1 MSIESILAPVNL
13 VLLMVLLALMIR
25 NGRKKVILQDR
36 NPTPDIET

>member
-25 NGRKKVILQDR
+25 NGRKK
-36 NPTPDIET
+36 